1 MPSLVVHYAFVGL
14 LAATLL
20 GAAFDRRSLL
30 LALAVVTFPDID
42 SFIALFSEVGHRAAL
57 TNLVI
62 PAMLAALLVIDLHV
76 REESLIRAR
85 WGAYGVRVAWF
96 CVFVYAVGHVLFDAV
111 SGGANL
117 LWPIHDQFYQFRG
130 RLELSTQR
138 GSSRPSSRR
147 ARAGVRWGKRRFR
160 WRRAADAQRDGEQ
173 QRDPDGHCGR
183 SGPVGDGGRS
193 RRPDLP
199 GRTRGLATVP
209 PRRRDARDRLPVPR
223 RTRPPRGV
231 TAVSDPS
238 CGSWASTHLWALRY
252 LDDSVPPTR

>member
-20 GAAFDRRSLL
+20 GAAFDKRSLL

-42 SFIALFSEVGHRAAL
+42 SFIALVSEVGHRAAL

-62 PAMLAALLVIDLHV
+62 PAVLAFVLAIDLYV
-76 REESLIRAR
+76 REESVIKTH

-96 CVFVYAVGHVLFDAV
+96 CVLVYAVGHVLFDAV

-138 GSSRPSSRR
+138 GIVQTFVETGGGSADSGGSSSGGGLPTPNAMGNTSEIQMDT
-147 ARAGVRWGKRRFR
+147 AV
-160 WRRAADAQRDGEQ
+160 
-173 QRDPDGHCGR
+173 DPDPSGTKE
-183 SGPVGDGGRS
+183 GPVDRIFPVARGGWQLYLLVVGTGATIARFVVGY
-193 RRPDLP
+193 DLP
-199 GRTRGLATVP
+199 EE
-209 PRRRDARDRLPVPR
+209 
-223 RTRPPRGV
+223 
-231 TAVSDPS
+231 
-238 CGSWASTHLWALRY
+238 
-252 LDDSVPPTR
+252 